1 MIIYI
6 DKNSNISKNDKFRRT
21 LDMNHTE
28 VSY

>member
-6 DKNSNISKNDKFRRT
+6 DKNSNISKNKKFLRT